1 MVVTHYHSL
10 LMKKIVILDLETT
23 GLDPETHEIIEIGA
37 VSVDDGP
44 VFSVKVHPLHL
55 DVADPKALEVNG
67 YCKED
72 WADACL
78 LPHALTLLSQFVG
91 EDRPLAMAYNVSFD
105 RSFLERAYR
114 MCDLP
119 YPFHYHHL
127 DLMTLVWAQKKTTL
141 SLKTAC
147 LANGIPPEA
156 DVHRALGGAMSAY
169 QLYKKI
175 SG

>member
-1 MVVTHYHSL
+1 MI
-10 LMKKIVILDLETT
+10 IVDLETT
-23 GLDPETHEIIEIGA
+23 HLDPEVGEIIEIGA
-37 VSVDDGP
+37 VNAETGEE
-44 VFSVKVHPLHL
+44 FGVKVHPLHL

-67 YCKED
+67 YRKED
-72 WADACL
+72 WEEAFL
-78 LPHALTLLSQFVG
+78 LPSALKLLSQFVG
-91 EDRPLAMAYNVSFD
+91 EGHPPVMAYNVSFD
-105 RSFLERAYR
+105 RAYLERAYR

-141 SLKTAC
+141 SLRNAC

-156 DVHRALGGAMSAY
+156 DIHRALGGAMSAY